1 MMENKEN
8 MNVVE
13 LNEEALEEV
22 SGGKGGS
29 ERRVK
34 AVSGDTY
41 VRKHPDKDTEDL
53 GVLYQGDSAPY
64 LEEKRWDDRDVV
76 WYKVS
81 FHGHKGWVSSRY
93 TKIIG

>member
-1 MMENKEN
+1 MENNEN
-8 MNVVE
+8 LKNNE
-13 LNEEALEEV
+13 LSLEELEEV
-22 SGGKGGS
+22 SGGKGSSG
-29 ERRVK
+29 RRVK

-41 VRKHPDKDTEDL
+41 VRKHPDKDTADY
-53 GVLYQGDSAPY
+53 GVLYRGDSVPY

-81 FHGHKGWVSSRY
+81 FHGHKGWVSSMY

>member
-1 MMENKEN
+1 
-8 MNVVE
+8 MNNNEIKNVNE
-13 LNEEALEEV
+13 LNTEELEAV
-22 SGGKGGS
+22 NGGKSGS
-29 ERRVK
+29 GRRVK

-41 VRKHPDKDTEDL
+41 VRKHPDKEAAEF
-53 GVLYQGDSAPY
+53 GVLYQGDSVPY

-81 FHGHKGWVSSRY
+81 FHGHNGWVSSRY

>member
-1 MMENKEN
+1 MENNEN
-8 MNVVE
+8 LKNNE
-13 LNEEALEEV
+13 LSLEELDEV
-22 SGGKGGS
+22 SGGKMSSG
-29 ERRVK
+29 RRVK

-41 VRKHPDKDTEDL
+41 VRKHPDKDTADY
-53 GVLYQGDSAPY
+53 GVLYRGDSVPY

>member
-1 MMENKEN
+1 
-8 MNVVE
+8 MNNNEIKNVNE
-13 LNEEALEEV
+13 LNTEELEAV
-22 SGGKGGS
+22 NGGKSGS
-29 ERRVK
+29 GRRVK

-41 VRKHPDKDTEDL
+41 VRKHPDKDSEDY
-53 GVLYQGDSAPY
+53 GVLYQGESARY

-93 TKIIG
+93 TKIVG

>member
-1 MMENKEN
+1 MENNEIKN
-8 MNVVE
+8 INE
-13 LNEEALEEV
+13 LNTEELEEV
-22 SGGKGGS
+22 NGGKNGS
-29 ERRVK
+29 GRRVK

-41 VRKHPDKDTEDL
+41 VRKHPDKDSEEY
-53 GVLYQGDSAPY
+53 GVLYQGESARY

-93 TKIIG
+93 TKIVG

>member
-1 MMENKEN
+1 MDNNEKLN
-8 MNVVE
+8 MAE
-13 LNEEALEEV
+13 LNNEELEEV
-22 SGGKGGS
+22 SGGRSSGG
-29 ERRVK
+29 RRVK

-41 VRKHPDKDTEDL
+41 VRKHPDKDAADI
-53 GVLYQGDSAPY
+53 GVLYRGDSAAY

-93 TKIIG
+93 TKIVG

>member
-1 MMENKEN
+1 MDNNEIKNA
-8 MNVVE
+8 VE
-13 LNEEALEEV
+13 LNEENLEEIA
-22 SGGKGGS
+22 GGKSGS
-29 ERRVK
+29 GRRGK

-41 VRKHPDKDTEDL
+41 VRKHPDKDSEEY
-53 GVLYQGDSAPY
+53 GVPYQGDSARY

-93 TKIIG
+93 TKIVG